1 MIHFI
6 EFKKLKDLI
15 TWISDAIQY
24 FPINLL
30 QEYSI

>member
-1 MIHFI
+1 MIDFI

-15 TWISDAIQY
+15 TWISDAIES
-24 FPINLL
+24 FPINSL